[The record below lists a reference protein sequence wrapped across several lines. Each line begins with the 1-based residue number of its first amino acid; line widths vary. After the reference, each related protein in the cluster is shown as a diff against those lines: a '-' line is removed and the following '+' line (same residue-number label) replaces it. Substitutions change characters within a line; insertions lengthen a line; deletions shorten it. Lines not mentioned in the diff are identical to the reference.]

1 MDPSTEEHAMMRLAH
16 PGEFGRELL
25 TLGFNILISLNQIQL
40 TVVVSIYIDNHVIWT
55 QCISMEKFEPN
66 KVGKKKIITLRS
78 PHIEDQTNAVDLK
91 TVGKSQDKMRFLV
104 LYQNS
109 PYSLQIFNN
118 NGEVVRA
125 IISLNLDKV
134 LSLFLVDQ
142 ENNLIICTINQGLA
156 SKSGKERHES
166 DLIEHLYSF
175 YVFSD
180 TGERLHQWT
189 CKVSNKSIFNKIFGL
204 FSKQIQTKQ
213 SPNPHGAYLPSYNTD
228 VNLTEGIKAVFIA
241 YLNSK
246 QQLIVLFS
254 LETSSLVRAF

>member
-1 MDPSTEEHAMMRLAH
+1 MDPSTEEHVVMRLAH
-16 PGEFGRELL
+16 PGEFGRDLL
-25 TLGFNILISLNQIQL
+25 TPGFNILISLNRIQL
-40 TVVVSIYIDNHVIWT
+40 TMVASIYNDNHTIWT
-55 QCISMEKFEPN
+55 QCISIEKLEPS
-66 KVGKKKIITLRS
+66 KVGKKRILRLRS
-78 PHIEDQTNAVDLK
+78 PHIEDHSQAVDLK

-118 NGEVVRA
+118 NGEMVRA

-134 LSLFLVDQ
+134 LSLFLVDK
-142 ENNLIICTINQGLA
+142 ENNLIICTINRGVA
-156 SKSGKERHES
+156 SKSEKQES
-166 DLIEHLYSF
+166 DLMELLYSF
-175 YVFSD
+175 YAFSD

-189 CKVSNKSIFNKIFGL
+189 YKGSNKSVFNKIFRL
-204 FSKQIQTKQ
+204 FSKQIPIKQ
-213 SPNPHGAYLPSYNTD
+213 SRESHGVTLPSYHSA
-228 VNLTEGIKAVFIA
+228 VNLAEIINPVFVA